1 MITVLIKSPGKKPQ
15 VTEINPS
22 LHVFRQIVG
31 GDIEPVSIDVSGIAF
46 YCNEFGKI
54 QGHDPNFHLT
64 MPDGTIIDIVCGTV
78 VFFRVNDMGEEVS
91 LSADDIEYTKKW
103 LIARSIRK
111 TVRRRVSQ

>member
-1 MITVLIKSPGKKPQ
+1 MITVLIKSPGKTPQ
-15 VTEINPS
+15 ATEINPS

-54 QGHDPNFHLT
+54 QGLDPNFHLT
-64 MPDGTIIDIVCGTV
+64 LPDGTIIDIVCGTV
-78 VFFRVNDMGEEVS
+78 VFFRINNNCEEVS
-91 LSADDIEYTKKW
+91 LSADDIDYIKKW
-103 LIARSIRK
+103 LSARSIRR

>member
-1 MITVLIKSPGKKPQ
+1 MINVLIKVPGKKPQ

-22 LHVFRQIVG
+22 LHVFQQIVG
-31 GDIEPVSIDVSGIAF
+31 GYIEPICVDVSGITC

-54 QGHDPNFHLT
+54 QGLDPNFNLT

-78 VFFRVNDMGEEVS
+78 VFFRINNNCEEVS
-91 LSADDIEYTKKW
+91 LSADDIDYIKKW
-103 LIARSIRK
+103 LSARSIRR

>member
-1 MITVLIKSPGKKPQ
+1 MITVLIKSPDKTPQ

-22 LHVFRQIVG
+22 LHVFQQIVG
-31 GDIEPVSIDVSGIAF
+31 GYIEPICVDVSCIAC

-78 VFFRVNDMGEEVS
+78 VFFRVNDMSEEVS
-91 LSADDIEYTKKW
+91 LSADDIDYIKKW
-103 LIARSIRK
+103 LSARSIRR